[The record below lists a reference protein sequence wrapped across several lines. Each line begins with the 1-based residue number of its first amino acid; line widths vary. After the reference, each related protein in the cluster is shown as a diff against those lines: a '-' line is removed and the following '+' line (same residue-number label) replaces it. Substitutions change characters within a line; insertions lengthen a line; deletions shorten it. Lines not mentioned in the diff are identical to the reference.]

1 LFSIKKFK
9 VENKVAKILIIDDEP
24 DILEFLSYNLKKKGF
39 EVDTASSG
47 AEGIRLALEK
57 IPDLIVLDIMM
68 PEMDGIETCQLL
80 RAEPNLKDVLIL
92 FLTARGEDYSQLAG
106 FEAGADDYV
115 KKPVSLQV
123 LLSRIQALLRRKIIS
138 EQTDNTAIIQIND
151 LIIDNEKHKVFFHH
165 REIFLTKKEFEL
177 LYFMASK
184 PGKVFSRDEIYS
196 KVWGNDLIVG
206 ERTIDVH
213 IRKLRE
219 KLGNNL
225 IKTYKGIG
233 YCLG

>member
-1 LFSIKKFK
+1 M
-9 VENKVAKILIIDDEP
+9 ENKVAKILIIDDEP

-39 EVDTASSG
+39 EVDIASSG
-47 AEGIRLALEK
+47 AEGIRIAVEK

-80 RAEPNLKDVLIL
+80 RAEPILKDVLIL

-115 KKPVSLQV
+115 RKPVSLQV
-123 LLSRIQALLRRKIIS
+123 LLSRIQALLRRKIIT
-138 EQTDNTAIIQIND
+138 EQTDNAAIIQIGD

>member
-1 LFSIKKFK
+1 M
-9 VENKVAKILIIDDEP
+9 ENKVAKILIIDDEP

-80 RAEPNLKDVLIL
+80 RTEPNLKDVLIL

>member
-138 EQTDNTAIIQIND
+138 EQTDNPAIIQIND

>member
-1 LFSIKKFK
+1 MFSIKKFK

-138 EQTDNTAIIQIND
+138 EQTDNPAIIQIND